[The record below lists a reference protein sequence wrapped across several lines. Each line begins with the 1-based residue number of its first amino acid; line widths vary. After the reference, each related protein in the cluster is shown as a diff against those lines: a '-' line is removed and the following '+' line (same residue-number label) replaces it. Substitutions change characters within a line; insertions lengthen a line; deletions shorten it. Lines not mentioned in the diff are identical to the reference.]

1 MPDPFAHLLV
11 SAFIETAFNNENIF
25 NNETQSS
32 R

>member
-25 NNETQSS
+25 NN
-32 R
+32 